1 MTDTYK
7 GTWIIVGALA
17 LGLAACANSGE
28 KTGSYV
34 DDSVITTKIKSEMT
48 ASKEVSARNI
58 TVNSTRGVVTLT
70 GTAATAQ
77 ESAKASEIARGVA
90 GVKSVD
96 NDIRVQPEKV
106 GAYVDDS
113 WITAKVKTE
122 MTASNEVSARN
133 ITVNTSKGVVTLT
146 GSAANAKESIKAGE
160 IALAVKGVMS
170 VNNKILVK

>member
-1 MTDTYK
+1 MTKTVR
-7 GTWIIVGALA
+7 GTWIIMGVLA
-17 LGLAACANSGE
+17 LGLAACANTGE

-70 GTAATAQ
+70 GTAASAQ
-77 ESAKASEIARGVA
+77 ESTKAGEIARGVA
-90 GVKSVD
+90 GVTAVN

-113 WITAKVKTE
+113 WITTKVKAE
-122 MTASNEVSARN
+122 MTASKDVSARN
-133 ITVNTSKGVVTLT
+133 ISVNTSKGVVTLT
-146 GSAANAKESIKAGE
+146 GSAATAKESNKASE
-160 IALAVKGVMS
+160 IALAVQGVMS
-170 VNNKILVK
+170 VNNEIHVQ

>member
-1 MTDTYK
+1 MTNTFK
-7 GTWIIVGALA
+7 GTWIILGVLT
-17 LGLAACANSGE
+17 LGLAACANTGE

-34 DDSVITTKIKSEMT
+34 DDSLITTKIKTEMT

-77 ESAKASEIARGVA
+77 ESTKASEIARGVA
-90 GVKSVD
+90 GVTSVK
-96 NDIRVQPEKV
+96 NDIHVQPEKV

-113 WITAKVKTE
+113 WITTKVKTE
-122 MTASNEVSARN
+122 MTANTEVSARN

-146 GSAANAKESIKAGE
+146 GSAANLKESNKAAE
-160 IALAVKGVMS
+160 IAMAVQGVTS
-170 VNNKILVK
+170 VNNEILVK